1 MESEPEQH
9 QEAQQATD
17 GFSLVEDDN
26 VKIVRI
32 DKATD
37 PLGAT
42 VKNENGTVMIGR
54 IVKGGAADKCGEW
67 T

>member
-1 MESEPEQH
+1 MESEPEQY